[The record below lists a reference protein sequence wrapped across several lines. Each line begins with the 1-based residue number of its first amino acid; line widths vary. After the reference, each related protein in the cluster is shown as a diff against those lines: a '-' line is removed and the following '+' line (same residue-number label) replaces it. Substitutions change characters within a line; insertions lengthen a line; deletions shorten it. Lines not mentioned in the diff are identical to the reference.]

1 MLAGGV
7 KNLDSTTLGFPVGA
21 EMGLRHVMAISYRYP
36 AIINSQRVLCC

>member
-21 EMGLRHVMAISYRYP
+21 EMGLRHVMAVDKQNSMLSSYH
-36 AIINSQRVLCC
+36 Q